1 MALIVCSNATGQDI
15 VTVSGMVTAF
25 KTIPLK
31 NVKVI
36 ATRSGQEALTDA
48 SGKYS
53 IGCFK
58 NDLLKLTASGFKAK
72 SIRIRKSNVQISD
85 LEYLGNPSSFEA
97 AITGGHITQDVLQG
111 AIAESLKEKA
121 RDYSKYNSIYE
132 LVASEIYNVRVRG
145 NSIVNT
151 KIRSFDATPQVL
163 YVVNNKI
170 VSDIS
175 FVIPEDVKEIEF
187 IDDVRTTLYGM
198 QGANGVLKITLK

>member
-1 MALIVCSNATGQDI
+1 V
-15 VTVSGMVTAF
+15 
-25 KTIPLK
+25 
-31 NVKVI
+31 
-36 ATRSGQEALTDA
+36 TDA

-53 IGCFK
+53 IGCFR
-58 NDLLKLTASGFKAK
+58 NDVLTLQASGFKTK
-72 SIRIRKSNVQISD
+72 SIRIRKENVYISGLD
-85 LEYLGNPSSFEA
+85 YLNSASSFEE
-97 AITGGHITQDVLQG
+97 AIMAGHITQEVLQG
-111 AIAESLKEKA
+111 AIETSSKEKP

-132 LVASEIYNVRVRG
+132 LIASEIYNVRVRG

-163 YVVNNKI
+163 YVVDNKI

-198 QGANGVLKITLK
+198 QGANGVIKITLK